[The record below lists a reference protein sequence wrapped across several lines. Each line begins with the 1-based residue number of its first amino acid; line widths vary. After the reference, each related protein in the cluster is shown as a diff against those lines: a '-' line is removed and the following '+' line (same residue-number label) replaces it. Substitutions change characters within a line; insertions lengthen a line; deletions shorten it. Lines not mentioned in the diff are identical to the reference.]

1 MLILND
7 LSLRIAGRLLLDHAS
22 LTLPAGTKAGLVGRN
37 GTGKTTLFRAITGD
51 MSSETGSISLPK
63 NTRIG
68 QVAQEAPGTEEP
80 LIDIVLKADVE
91 RTALMAEEQTTGD
104 PHRIA
109 EIHMRLADIDAHSA
123 ESRAATILAGLGFDT
138 DAQQRPASS
147 FSGGW
152 RMRVALAAVLFSEP
166 DLLLLDEPTNY
177 LDLEGTLWLETY
189 VAKYPHTVLLISHDR
204 DLLNRAVNSIIHLD
218 KQKLTFWRGGYDQFE
233 RQRAEQAELQ
243 EKGRVKQEAARKH
256 LQSFVDRF
264 RAKASKARQA
274 QSRIKALEKMK
285 PIAALANDT
294 VRPFNFPEPVK
305 TVASP
310 IIALDKVDVGYSP
323 GAPILKK
330 MTLRIDADDRIAL
343 LGANGNGK
351 STFAKLL
358 AGRLK
363 QETGTMTVAPGLKVA
378 IFAQHQLDD
387 LRPDEN
393 AYEHVRR
400 LMPEAPESKVRGRV
414 AQFGLSTEK
423 MNTPAKDLS
432 GGEKARLLM
441 GLSAF
446 EGPNLFILDEP
457 TNHLDIDSRESLIL
471 ALNDFPGAVIL
482 ISHDRH
488 LLEAT
493 ADRLW
498 LVKDGHVNPYD
509 GDLADYRQ
517 LVTGVS
523 GDRKERR
530 EAEKAS
536 KADRRREA
544 AQRRA
549 ALEPVAKEIRATEA
563 LMDRIRKRID
573 GIEDELANP
582 AVYEKDPSTA
592 TRLAKERSQ
601 LSATLAGHE
610 EKWLA
615 LSAEY
620 EAGTAE
626 SGIPPVL
633 TIARRPAR
641 LTWNCW
647 TSARSAACMA
657 PRTTAIRRAS
667 SAPRSRAMP
676 IAYTTPTAS

>member
-1 MLILND
+1 MLIIND

-51 MSSETGSISLPK
+51 LSSETGSVSLPR

-80 LIDIVLKADVE
+80 LIEIVLKADVE
-91 RTALMAEEQTTGD
+91 RAALLAEEQTTTD
-104 PHRIA
+104 AHRIA

-123 ESRAATILAGLGFDT
+123 ESRAATILAGLGFD
-138 DAQQRPASS
+138 DAAQRRPASS

-152 RMRVALAAVLFSEP
+152 RMRVALAAVLFSQP

-177 LDLEGTLWLETY
+177 LDLEGTLWLENY

-204 DLLNRAVNSIIHLD
+204 DLLNRSVNSIVHLD

-233 RQRAEQAELQ
+233 RQLAEQRELQ

-285 PIAALANDT
+285 PIAALVDDT
-294 VRPFNFPEPVK
+294 VRPFSFPEPVK

-310 IIALDKVDVGYSP
+310 IIALNNVNVGYAP
-323 GAPILKK
+323 DKPILKK

-351 STFAKLL
+351 STFAKML

-363 QETGTMTVAPGLKVA
+363 PETGTMTVAPGLKVA

-387 LRPDEN
+387 LRPEEN

-400 LMPEAPESKVRGRV
+400 LMPDAPESKVRSRV
-414 AQFGLSTEK
+414 ARFGLTTEK

-441 GLSAF
+441 GLAAF
-446 EGPNLFILDEP
+446 DGPNLFILDEP

-498 LVKDGHVNPYD
+498 LVKDGAVNSYD
-509 GDLADYRQ
+509 GDLDDYKT

-523 GDRKERR
+523 ANSRERR

-536 KADRRREA
+536 KAERRREA
-544 AQRRA
+544 AARRA
-549 ALEPVAKEIRATEA
+549 AAEPLAKEIRATEA
-563 LMDRIRKRID
+563 LMDRLRKRID
-573 GIEDELANP
+573 TIEDQLADP
-582 AVYEKDPSTA
+582 KIYEKDPTTA
-592 TRLAKERSQ
+592 TQLAKERSELSGQ
-601 LSATLAGHE
+601 LSRHE
-610 EKWLA
+610 EKWLEM
-615 LSAEY
+615 SAEY
-620 EAGTAE
+620 EEATAD
-626 SGIPPVL
+626 
-633 TIARRPAR
+633 
-641 LTWNCW
+641 
-647 TSARSAACMA
+647 
-657 PRTTAIRRAS
+657 
-667 SAPRSRAMP
+667 
-676 IAYTTPTAS
+676 

>member
-1 MLILND
+1 MLTIND
-7 LSLRIAGRLLLDHAS
+7 LSLRMAGRLLLDHAS
-22 LTLPAGTKAGLVGRN
+22 LALPAGTKAGLVGRN
-37 GTGKTTLFRAITGD
+37 GTGKTTLFKAITGD
-51 MSSETGSISLPK
+51 FSSETGSVNIPK
-63 NTRIG
+63 NTRID

-80 LIDIVLKADVE
+80 LIEIVLKADVE
-91 RTALMAEEQTTGD
+91 RTALLAEEQTVTD

-109 EIHMRLADIDAHSA
+109 DIHMRLADIDAHSA
-123 ESRAATILAGLGFDT
+123 ESRAATILAGLGFD
-138 DAQQRPASS
+138 DAAQQRPASS

-177 LDLEGTLWLETY
+177 LDLEGTLWLENY

-204 DLLNRAVNSIIHLD
+204 DLLNRAVNSIVHLD
-218 KQKLTFWRGGYDQFE
+218 QKKLTFWRGGYDQFE
-233 RQRAEQAELQ
+233 RQWTEQRELQ
-243 EKGRVKQEAARKH
+243 EKGRVKQETQRKH

-285 PIAALANDT
+285 PISALVDDH
-294 VRPFNFPEPVK
+294 VRPFSFPEPVK

-310 IIALDKVDVGYSP
+310 IVALSGVNVGYQP
-323 GAPILKK
+323 GEPILKK

-363 QETGTMTVAPGLKVA
+363 AETGTMTVAPGLKVA

-387 LRPDEN
+387 LRPEEN

-414 AQFGLSTEK
+414 AQFGLATEK
-423 MNTPAKDLS
+423 MNTAAKDLS

-441 GLSAF
+441 GLAAF
-446 EGPNLFILDEP
+446 DGPNLFILDEP
-457 TNHLDIDSRESLIL
+457 TNHLDIDSRESLIH

-498 LVKDGHVNPYD
+498 LVKDGAVNPYD
-509 GDLADYRQ
+509 GDLEDYKT

-523 GDRKERR
+523 GDRRERR
-530 EAEKAS
+530 EADKAS

-544 AQRRA
+544 AARRQQF
-549 ALEPVAKEIRATEA
+549 EPLAKEIRATEA
-563 LMDRIRKRID
+563 LMDRLRKRVD
-573 GIEDELANP
+573 TIEDELGDP
-582 AVYEKDPSTA
+582 ALYEKDPIKA
-592 TRLAKERSQ
+592 TRLAKERSE
-601 LSATLAGHE
+601 LSAQVTRHE
-610 EKWLA
+610 EKWLEM
-615 LSAEY
+615 SAEY
-620 EAGTAE
+620 EAGIAE
-626 SGIPPVL
+626 
-633 TIARRPAR
+633 
-641 LTWNCW
+641 
-647 TSARSAACMA
+647 
-657 PRTTAIRRAS
+657 
-667 SAPRSRAMP
+667 
-676 IAYTTPTAS
+676 

>member
-1 MLILND
+1 MLVIED

-51 MSSETGSISLPK
+51 MPSETGSISFPK

-80 LIDIVLKADVE
+80 LIEIVLKADTE
-91 RTALMAEEQTTGD
+91 RAALLEEEKTATD

-109 EIHMRLADIDAHSA
+109 DIHIRLADIDAHSA
-123 ESRAATILAGLGFDT
+123 EARAATILAGLGFD
-138 DAQQRPASS
+138 DEAQRRPASS

-152 RMRVALAAVLFSEP
+152 RMRVALAAVLFSQP

-177 LDLEGTLWLETY
+177 LDLEGTLWLENY

-204 DLLNRAVNSIIHLD
+204 DLLNRAVNSIVHLD
-218 KQKLTFWRGGYDQFE
+218 SKKLTFWRGGYDQFE
-233 RQRAEQAELQ
+233 RQWTEQRELQ
-243 EKGRVKQEAARKH
+243 EKSRVKQEAARKH

-285 PIAALANDT
+285 PIAALVDDT
-294 VRPFNFPEPVK
+294 VRPFAFPEPVK

-310 IIALDKVDVGYSP
+310 IVALSGVDVGYSAGKP
-323 GAPILKK
+323 VLRKLN
-330 MTLRIDADDRIAL
+330 LRIDNDDRIAL

-363 QETGTMTVAPGLKVA
+363 GETGTMTVAPGLKVA

-387 LRPDEN
+387 LRPEEN

-400 LMPEAPESKVRGRV
+400 LMPDAPEAKVRAKV
-414 AQFGLSTEK
+414 ANFGLATEK

-441 GLSAF
+441 GLAAF
-446 EGPNLFILDEP
+446 DGPNLFILDEP
-457 TNHLDIDSRESLIL
+457 TNHLDIDSREALVH

-493 ADRLW
+493 VDRLW
-498 LVKDGHVNPYD
+498 LVKDGAVNPYD
-509 GDLADYRQ
+509 GDLDDYKT

-523 GDRKERR
+523 VNTRERR

-544 AQRRA
+544 AARRA
-549 ALEPVAKEIRATEA
+549 ALEPLAKEIRATEG
-563 LMDRIRKRID
+563 LMERLRRRID
-573 GIEDELANP
+573 TIEDQLADP
-582 AVYEKDPSTA
+582 ALYEKDPVGA
-592 TRLAKERSQ
+592 TRLAKERSDLAGQ
-601 LSATLAGHE
+601 LSRNE
-610 EKWLA
+610 ERWLEM
-615 LSAEY
+615 SAEY
-620 EAGTAE
+620 EAGIAE
-626 SGIPPVL
+626 
-633 TIARRPAR
+633 
-641 LTWNCW
+641 
-647 TSARSAACMA
+647 
-657 PRTTAIRRAS
+657 
-667 SAPRSRAMP
+667 
-676 IAYTTPTAS
+676 

>member
-1 MLILND
+1 MLIINE

-37 GTGKTTLFRAITGD
+37 GTGKTTLFKAITGD
-51 MSSETGSISLPK
+51 FSSETGSISLPK

-91 RTALMAEEQTTGD
+91 RTALLAEEQTATD

-109 EIHMRLADIDAHSA
+109 EIHIRLADIDAHSA
-123 ESRAATILAGLGFDT
+123 ESRAATILAGLGFD
-138 DAQQRPASS
+138 DEAQRRPASS

-177 LDLEGTLWLETY
+177 LDLEGTLWLENY
-189 VAKYPHTVLLISHDR
+189 VSKYPHTVLLISHDR
-204 DLLNRAVNSIIHLD
+204 DLLNRAVNSIVHLD
-218 KQKLTFWRGGYDQFE
+218 QKKMTFWRGGYDQFE
-233 RQRAEQAELQ
+233 RQIAEQRELQ

-285 PIAALANDT
+285 PIAALMEDN
-294 VRPFNFPEPVK
+294 VRPFSFPEPVK

-310 IIALDKVDVGYSP
+310 IVALDRVSVGYQ
-323 GAPILKK
+323 ADKPILKK

-363 QETGTMTVAPGLKVA
+363 AETGSVTIAPGLKVA

-387 LRPDEN
+387 LRPEEN

-400 LMPEAPESKVRGRV
+400 LMPEAPESKVRARV
-414 AQFGLSTEK
+414 AQFGLPTEK
-423 MNTPAKDLS
+423 MNTAAKDLS

-446 EGPNLFILDEP
+446 DGPNLFILDEP
-457 TNHLDIDSRESLIL
+457 TNHLDIDSREALIM
-471 ALNDFPGAVIL
+471 ALNEFPGAVIL

-498 LVKDGHVNPYD
+498 LVKDGSVNPYD
-509 GDLADYRQ
+509 GDLEDYKT

-523 GDRKERR
+523 GDRRKER
-530 EAEKAS
+530 EADKAS
-536 KADRRREA
+536 KADKRREA
-544 AQRRA
+544 AARRA
-549 ALEPVAKEIRATEA
+549 AMEPLAKEIRATEA

-573 GIEDELANP
+573 GIEDQLADP
-582 AVYEKDPSTA
+582 KLYEKDPTTA
-592 TRLAKERSQ
+592 TQLAKERSQ
-601 LSATLAGHE
+601 LGTQLAQNE
-610 EKWLA
+610 EKWLTM
-615 LSAEY
+615 SAEY
-620 EAGTAE
+620 EEGVAE
-626 SGIPPVL
+626 
-633 TIARRPAR
+633 
-641 LTWNCW
+641 
-647 TSARSAACMA
+647 
-657 PRTTAIRRAS
+657 
-667 SAPRSRAMP
+667 
-676 IAYTTPTAS
+676 

>member
-1 MLILND
+1 MLIIND

-37 GTGKTTLFRAITGD
+37 GTGKTTLFKAITGD
-51 MSSETGSISLPK
+51 LSSETGSVSLPK

-80 LIDIVLKADVE
+80 LIEIVLKADVE
-91 RTALMAEEQTTGD
+91 RAALLAEEETATD

-109 EIHMRLADIDAHSA
+109 EIHIRLADIDAHSA
-123 ESRAATILAGLGFDT
+123 ESRAATILAGLGFD
-138 DAQQRPASS
+138 DAAQRRPASS

-152 RMRVALAAVLFSEP
+152 RMRVALAAVLFAQP

-177 LDLEGTLWLETY
+177 LDLEGTLWLENY

-204 DLLNRAVNSIIHLD
+204 DLLNRAVNSIVHLD

-233 RQRAEQAELQ
+233 RQLTEQRELQ

-285 PIAALANDT
+285 PIAALVDDT
-294 VRPFNFPEPVK
+294 VRPFSFPEPVK

-310 IIALDKVDVGYSP
+310 IIALSGVDVGYASGKP
-323 GAPILKK
+323 VLKK

-363 QETGTMTVAPGLKVA
+363 AETGTMTVAPGLKVA

-387 LRPDEN
+387 LRPEEN

-400 LMPEAPESKVRGRV
+400 MMPEAPESKVRGKV
-414 AQFGLSTEK
+414 AQFGLTTEK

-441 GLSAF
+441 GLAAF
-446 EGPNLFILDEP
+446 DGPNLFILDEP
-457 TNHLDIDSRESLIL
+457 TNHLDIDSREALVH
-471 ALNDFPGAVIL
+471 ALNDFPGAVIVV
-482 ISHDRH
+482 SHDRH

-493 ADRLW
+493 VDRLW
-498 LVKDGHVNPYD
+498 LVKDGAVHPYD
-509 GDLADYRQ
+509 GDLDDYKT

-523 GDRKERR
+523 ANSRERR

-544 AQRRA
+544 AARRA
-549 ALEPVAKEIRATEA
+549 AAEPLAKEIRATEA
-563 LMDRIRKRID
+563 LMDRLRKRID
-573 GIEDELANP
+573 TIEDQLADP
-582 AVYEKDPSTA
+582 KLYEKDPTSA
-592 TRLAKERSQ
+592 TQLAKERSELSGQ
-601 LSATLAGHE
+601 LARHE
-610 EKWLA
+610 EKWLEM
-615 LSAEY
+615 SAEY
-620 EAGTAE
+620 EQATAE
-626 SGIPPVL
+626 
-633 TIARRPAR
+633 
-641 LTWNCW
+641 
-647 TSARSAACMA
+647 
-657 PRTTAIRRAS
+657 
-667 SAPRSRAMP
+667 
-676 IAYTTPTAS
+676 

>member
-1 MLILND
+1 MLIIND

-37 GTGKTTLFRAITGD
+37 GTGKTTLFKAITGD
-51 MSSETGSISLPK
+51 MAAETGSVSLPK

-91 RTALMAEEQTTGD
+91 RTALMAEEQTATD

-123 ESRAATILAGLGFDT
+123 ESRAATILAGLGFDA
-138 DAQQRPASS
+138 DAQRRPASS

-189 VAKYPHTVLLISHDR
+189 IAKYPHTVLLISHDR
-204 DLLNRAVNSIIHLD
+204 DLLNRAVNSIVHLD
-218 KQKLTFWRGGYDQFE
+218 KQRLTFWRGAYDQFE
-233 RQRAEQAELQ
+233 RQHAEQAMLQ
-243 EKGRVKQEAARKH
+243 EKGRAKQEAARKH
-256 LQSFVDRF
+256 MESFVERF

-274 QSRIKALEKMK
+274 QSRLKALERMK
-285 PIAALANDT
+285 PIAAVVNES
-294 VRPFNFPEPVK
+294 VRPFSFPEPVK

-310 IIALDKVDVGYSP
+310 IVALDHVNVGYQP
-323 GAPILKK
+323 GSPILKK

-387 LRPDEN
+387 LRPEEN

-400 LMPEAPESKVRGRV
+400 LMPEAPESKVRARV
-414 AQFGLSTEK
+414 AQFGLATEK

-457 TNHLDIDSRESLIL
+457 TNHLDIDSRESLIH

-488 LLEAT
+488 LIEAT

-509 GDLADYRQ
+509 GDLSDYRQ
-517 LVTGVS
+517 QVTGVA

-544 AQRRA
+544 AQRRNA
-549 ALEPVAKEIRATEA
+549 MEPVAKEIRATEA

-582 AVYEKDPSTA
+582 AVYERDPSTA

-601 LSATLAGHE
+601 LTQTLAGHE

-620 EAGTAE
+620 EEGTAE
-626 SGIPPVL
+626 
-633 TIARRPAR
+633 
-641 LTWNCW
+641 
-647 TSARSAACMA
+647 
-657 PRTTAIRRAS
+657 
-667 SAPRSRAMP
+667 
-676 IAYTTPTAS
+676 

>member
-1 MLILND
+1 MLIIND

-37 GTGKTTLFRAITGD
+37 GTGKTTLFKAITGD
-51 MSSETGSISLPK
+51 LSSETGSISLPK
-63 NTRIG
+63 NLRIG

-80 LIDIVLKADVE
+80 LIEIVLKADLE
-91 RTALMAEEQTTGD
+91 RAALLAEEQTATD
-104 PHRIA
+104 ANRIA

-123 ESRAATILAGLGFDT
+123 ESRAATILAGLGFDE
-138 DAQQRPASS
+138 DAQRRPASS

-152 RMRVALAAVLFSEP
+152 RMRVALAAVLFSQP

-177 LDLEGTLWLETY
+177 LDLEGTLWLENY
-189 VAKYPHTVLLISHDR
+189 VAKYPNTVLLISHDR
-204 DLLNRAVNSIIHLD
+204 DLLNRAVNSIVHLD
-218 KQKLTFWRGGYDQFE
+218 QKKLTFWRGGYDQFE
-233 RQRAEQAELQ
+233 RQWSEQRELQ

-285 PIAALANDT
+285 PIAALVDDT
-294 VRPFNFPEPVK
+294 VRPFSFPEPVK

-310 IIALDKVDVGYSP
+310 IIAIQGADVGYAEDKP
-323 GAPILKK
+323 VLRK

-351 STFAKLL
+351 STFAKML
-358 AGRLK
+358 AGRLNLQK
-363 QETGTMTVAPGLKVA
+363 GSMTVAPGLKVA

-387 LRPDEN
+387 LRPEEN

-400 LMPEAPESKVRGRV
+400 LMPEAPEAKVRARV
-414 AQFGLSTEK
+414 AQFGLATEK

-441 GLSAF
+441 GLAAF
-446 EGPNLFILDEP
+446 DGPNLFILDEP
-457 TNHLDIDSRESLIL
+457 TNHLDIDSREALVH

-482 ISHDRH
+482 VSHDRH

-498 LVKDGHVNPYD
+498 LVKDGQVQPYD
-509 GDLADYRQ
+509 GDLDDYKT

-523 GDRKERR
+523 GNSREKR
-530 EAEKAS
+530 EADKAS

-544 AQRRA
+544 AARRA
-549 ALEPVAKEIRATEA
+549 AAEPLAKEIRATEA
-563 LMDRIRKRID
+563 LMDRLRKRID
-573 GIEDELANP
+573 LIEDELASP
-582 AVYEKDPSTA
+582 TLYEKDPAKA
-592 TRLAKERSQ
+592 TRLAKERSELSGQ
-601 LSATLAGHE
+601 LERNE
-610 EKWLA
+610 EKWLEM
-615 LSAEY
+615 SAQY
-620 EAGTAE
+620 EEATAE
-626 SGIPPVL
+626 
-633 TIARRPAR
+633 
-641 LTWNCW
+641 
-647 TSARSAACMA
+647 
-657 PRTTAIRRAS
+657 
-667 SAPRSRAMP
+667 
-676 IAYTTPTAS
+676 